1 MIQPRYSRLS
11 RRSTKT
17 QTRQELPTGSSFG
30 GSSLKATSAAELT
43 FLIEHDSAPVADYQI
58 PVWIEQ
64 PSPLVIEAG
73 KIAVIAV
80 WFWCLIGA
88 DFCFDLIG
96 TIVSYCSQEV

>member
-1 MIQPRYSRLS
+1 V
-11 RRSTKT
+11 
-17 QTRQELPTGSSFG
+17 
-30 GSSLKATSAAELT
+30 LT
-43 FLIEHDSAPVADYQI
+43 IEHDSASIADYQI

-88 DFCFDLIG
+88 DFFFDLIG